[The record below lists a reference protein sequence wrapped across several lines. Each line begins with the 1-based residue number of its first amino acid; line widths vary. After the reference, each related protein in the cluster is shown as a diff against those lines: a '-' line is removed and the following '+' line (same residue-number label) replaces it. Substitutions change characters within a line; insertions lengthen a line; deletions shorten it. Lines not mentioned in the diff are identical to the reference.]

1 MHLNCGYNRKIG
13 DHGGRHRTQIIAFL
27 RLRRIELEQYTQK
40 DRDKPTIL
48 SLVGIKSGLTESSV
62 IFKR

>member
-13 DHGGRHRTQIIAFL
+13 DHGG
-27 RLRRIELEQYTQK
+27 RRIELEQYTQK